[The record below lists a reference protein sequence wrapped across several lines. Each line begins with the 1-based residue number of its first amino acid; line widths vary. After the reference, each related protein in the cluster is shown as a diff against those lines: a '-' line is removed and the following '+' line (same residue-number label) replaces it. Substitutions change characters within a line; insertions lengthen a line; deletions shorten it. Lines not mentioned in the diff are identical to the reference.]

1 MSAPSPR
8 LLARIKR
15 DFPSGSWERVVE
27 ELEAIPDNDDAF
39 SQGKERI
46 QAALVLGAAGDWY
59 RFARLT
65 ELLRIDWRD
74 TLMAGGLGDG
84 DWSDILDREL
94 PTVDPVAY

>member
-1 MSAPSPR
+1 MTPSAK
-8 LLARIKR
+8 AR
-15 DFPSGSWERVVE
+15 SGSKRRSSWE
-27 ELEAIPDNDDAF
+27 L
-39 SQGKERI
+39 
-46 QAALVLGAAGDWY
+46 AGDWY